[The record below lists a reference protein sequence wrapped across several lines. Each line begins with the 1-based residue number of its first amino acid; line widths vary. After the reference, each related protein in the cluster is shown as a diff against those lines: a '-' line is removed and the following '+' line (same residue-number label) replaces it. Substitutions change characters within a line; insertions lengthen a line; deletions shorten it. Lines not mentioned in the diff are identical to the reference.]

1 MTDAMP
7 GKSAS
12 MMIVRAIKELRAL
25 LSAQRSAG
33 KTIGLVPT
41 MGFFHDG
48 HLTLMR
54 RCRER
59 DGVVVVSLFVNRTQ
73 FGPGEDYQEYPRDF
87 ERDTRMAQAE
97 GVDLLFAP
105 TEHEMYPAG
114 DATFIEVAGDL
125 TARLC
130 GAYRP
135 AHFRG
140 VATVV
145 TKLFSIV
152 EPDRAYFGEKDY
164 QQLLVVRRLVRDLA
178 IPVEII
184 AVPTV
189 REPDGLA
196 MSSRNSRLGPRER
209 QAATVLYRSLLKAQ
223 ALVRGGI
230 RDASQIVAQVRDSI
244 AQEPLVRL
252 QYAELAD
259 PETLAP
265 VERVAGPA
273 LLALAAHVGGIR
285 LIDNII
291 IGG

>member
-1 MTDAMP
+1 MTT
-7 GKSAS
+7 
-12 MMIVRAIKELRAL
+12 VRTIEELRSL
-25 LSAQRSAG
+25 LSQQRSAG

-41 MGFFHDG
+41 MGFFHEG

-59 DGVVVVSLFVNRTQ
+59 DSVVVVSLFVNPTQ
-73 FGPGEDYQEYPRDF
+73 FGPGEDYQEYPRDL
-87 ERDTRMAQAE
+87 ERDARRAQAE

-105 TEHEMYPAG
+105 DEREMYPPG
-114 DATFIEVAGDL
+114 DATFVEVTGEL

-135 AHFRG
+135 GHFRG

-145 TKLFSIV
+145 TKLFNIV
-152 EPDRAYFGEKDY
+152 APDRAYFGKKDY
-164 QQLLVVRRLVRDLA
+164 QQFLVVRRLARDLA

-184 AVPTV
+184 SVPTV

-196 MSSRNSRLGPRER
+196 MSSRNIRLGLRER

-223 ALVRGGI
+223 ELAWGGI
-230 RDASQIVAQVRDSI
+230 CDASQILAQVRDLI
-244 AQEPLVRL
+244 VQEPLVEL

-273 LLALAAHVGGIR
+273 LLALAAHVGGVR